1 MSPVRLAAI
10 GATLMALALPAQ
22 ALAGSVNVTGT
33 GQLTFQTARGATTFA
48 TTVRAPAR
56 IRLITSG
63 AASFRPVCI
72 RPGHKAC
79 VKWDRVHAQW
89 KVLRAVKFYYTGSAF
104 RLVVRAKKGFSIGV
118 TGVGNLN
125 LKGTGTYTQG
135 GVSTPYAG
143 AVHLRL
149 K

>member
-1 MSPVRLAAI
+1 MAPFRLFAI
-10 GATLMALALPAQ
+10 GAALVALALPAQ

-33 GQLTFQTARGATTFA
+33 GQLTFQTARGATEFA
-48 TTVRAPAR
+48 TVVKAPAR
-56 IRLITSG
+56 IKLITSG
-63 AASFRPVCI
+63 AASFRPVCL
-72 RPGHKAC
+72 RPGRKPC

-89 KVLRAVKFYYTGSAF
+89 KVLRAVKFYYSGAAF

-118 TGVGNLN
+118 TGVGGLNLN
-125 LKGTGTYTQG
+125 GAGTYTKG

-143 AVHLRL
+143 VVHLRL